1 MKKILGLACL
11 ILLID
16 QASKIYVKTHFLLN
30 DKVQVFKWFYINY
43 VENPGMAYGFQWG
56 GFFGKIALSLLR
68 LVLIAFMA
76 YYINK
81 WSKKTKSWLFI
92 IPAGFIFAGAVG
104 NLIDSIFYG
113 VIFDSGTT
121 YQIDRWKP
129 YLEISKLSFKGYAP
143 LFGGCV
149 VDMFHFT
156 FFSYIFNVADA
167 AITIGGAFLVGVYI
181 FRPNIFKEIGLYDL
195 KDKKKPT
202 EKES

>member
-16 QASKIYVKTHFLLN
+16 QASKIYVKTHFLLHGE
-30 DKVQVFKWFYINY
+30 VRVFSWFYITY

-56 GFFGKIALSLLR
+56 GFFGKIGLSLLR

-81 WSKKTKSWLFI
+81 WSKKTKSWLFVF
-92 IPAGFIFAGAVG
+92 PAGFIFAGAIG

-113 VIFDSGTT
+113 VMFDAGTT
-121 YQIDRWKP
+121 YNAALSEWFP
-129 YLEISKLSFKGYAP
+129 YFGVSRLDFSGYAP

-149 VDMFHFT
+149 VDMFRFT
-156 FFSYIFNVADA
+156 FFNYIFNIADS
-167 AITIGGAFLVGVYI
+167 AITVGAAFLFGVYI
-181 FRPNIFKEIGLYDL
+181 FKPEIFKEIGLNDSN
-195 KDKKKPT
+195 D
-202 EKES
+202 